1 MKLSESGYF
10 FLCLILIVSVGLMQ
24 SWNVALGIVNFA
36 LVSAILSLGLNIQ
49 WGYSGLFNVGIVGFV
64 ALGGLAVVVISAPPV
79 HEAWSAGAIGV
90 LSALSLGLITIIGSL
105 TLWKRMR
112 PGKLRFFYLIIF
124 LTVGLTIFRAIF
136 DPAVEAIEKINPAI
150 TGNLGGLNLPVLIAW
165 PVGGLLAGVVAFVIG
180 KIALGLRADYL
191 AIATLAISEV
201 IVSILKH
208 EEWLTR
214 GVKNISGLP
223 RPVPYEI
230 NLQQSQW
237 FISTIENLGLNL
249 IEASSITV
257 KLCYSAL
264 LFLVLVLVFTL
275 CQKALNSP
283 WGRMIRA
290 IRENEHAA
298 AALGKNI
305 KKRHLQVFV
314 LGSVVCGIAGAMIT
328 TLDGQFTPGSYQP
341 LKFTFLVWIMVI
353 VGGSGNNWGAVLGGL
368 LVWFFWIQVE
378 PMGIATVQLIITQF
392 DPSEAV
398 RQHLVVASAYMRFLL
413 MGIFLLIVMRFRPKG
428 LIPER

>member
-1 MKLSESGYF
+1 MNFSESGYF
-10 FLCLILIVSVGLMQ
+10 FLCLILIVSVGILQ

-79 HEAWSAGAIGV
+79 HEAWSVGAIGV

-105 TLWKRMR
+105 TLWKRMK
-112 PGKLRFFYLIIF
+112 PGKVRFLYLIIF
-124 LTVGLTIFRAIF
+124 LAVGLTIFRAVF

-201 IVSILKH
+201 IVAILKH

-237 FISTIENLGLNL
+237 FIETVENLGLSL
-249 IEASSITV
+249 IEASSMTV

-264 LFLVLVLVFTL
+264 LLMVLALVFTL

-283 WGRMIRA
+283 WGRMMRA

-298 AALGKNI
+298 AAMGKNI

-314 LGSVVCGIAGAMIT
+314 LGSMVCGMAGAIIT

-341 LKFTFLVWIMVI
+341 LRFTFLVWIMVI

-378 PMGIATVQLIITQF
+378 PMGIAAVQLVINLF
-392 DPSEAV
+392 DPSEAM
-398 RQHLVVASAYMRFLL
+398 RQHLIAASAYMRLLL